1 MKIASLNFN
10 KFTFVLLFL
19 IFHSFSF
26 DSVSANPELSE
37 EIVKEIENSLLFD
50 KEASQDIEI
59 YNPTTKKEKRPDLTI
74 NRGPSKNSNNI
85 VKIDIVESSDKP
97 LNLSII
103 EKQRIAYNTAVIE
116 QYEVA
121 IELYKQ
127 IIKSEEGN
135 EYAKFSLAVIYQQIG
150 QLKQAKELYYE
161 LLRNNPSN
169 KDEIIENLLSVL
181 VEESPRDSVYLLS
194 RLSSEN
200 QKSSYLKA
208 QLALAY
214 DKVKEY
220 EKAIHFLK
228 QAIEIDPSRI
238 EYRYNLAVIY
248 DKTANYEKAIE
259 NYYYVVKN
267 YNNSQFILLDQ
278 IKERIESIKLNS

>member
-59 YNPTTKKEKRPDLTI
+59 YNPTTKKEKNPDLTI

>member
-1 MKIASLNFN
+1 MKTKFLTFN
-10 KFTFVLLFL
+10 KLAVALLFFVLQTIAFN
-19 IFHSFSF
+19 SFAS
-26 DSVSANPELSE
+26 NPELSE
-37 EIVKEIENSLLFD
+37 EIVKEIESSLLFD
-50 KEASQDIEI
+50 KESSQDIEI
-59 YNPTTKKEKRPDLTI
+59 YKPTAKKEKKPDITI
-74 NRGPSKNSNNI
+74 DRGSAKESNNI
-85 VKIDIVESSDKP
+85 IKIDITESSDKP

-103 EKQRIAYNTAVIE
+103 EKQRIAYNTALIE

-127 IIKSEEGN
+127 IIKADSSN

-220 EKAIHFLK
+220 DKAIYVLK
-228 QAIEIDPSRI
+228 QAIEIDPSKI

-248 DKTANYEKAIE
+248 DKTANYEKALE
-259 NYYYVVKN
+259 NYYYVIKN
-267 YNNSQFILLDQ
+267 YDNSQFIPLEQ